1 MPGAA
6 PQTSSTST
14 STPNADPGDV
24 LSAVVHAAGETV
36 RSAAQMVT
44 DGLSQLVSHYGS
56 GSDDEGQNSPTDEHP
71 IDVDA
76 ASATVETE
84 RMQALRDKWTASVF
98 DKRKEMRI
106 VLSDALIHRVE
117 AMCTAKRARKKNV
130 RTSWSD
136 EDKKVF
142 VAIYHELNSKFT

>member
-76 ASATVETE
+76 AS
-84 RMQALRDKWTASVF
+84 QALRDKWTASVF